1 MFRKYLSYQD
11 KVLSFFENWTLFLTV
26 FGALAGLFITIVTR
40 YTITYT
46 MTWPEEFVRQV
57 IMYTTFIGCATAVK
71 NRALIRID
79 AVPNLIKAT
88 AKPLDFVNHFAVL
101 CFSLFVIYYGFRMV
115 AHQAAMDQVTTVMKI
130 PQKYLY
136 CTLPLMG
143 VLMLLRLVQVVYED
157 ITGQPVNPPKK

>member
-1 MFRKYLSYQD
+1 MFRRYLQYQD
-11 KVLSFFENWTLFLTV
+11 RVLTFFEDWTLFVTV
-26 FGALAGLFITIVTR
+26 LGALVGLFVTVATR

-71 NRALIRID
+71 NRALIRVD
-79 AVPNLIKAT
+79 ALPNLFRPL
-88 AKPLDFVNHFAVL
+88 AKPLDFLNHLGVL
-101 CFSLFVIYYGFRMV
+101 CFSTFSIYYGIKMV
-115 AHQAAMDQVTTVMKI
+115 AHQATMQQVTTVMKI

-143 VLMLLRLVQVVYED
+143 VLMLLRLAQVVYED
-157 ITGQPVNPPKK
+157 LTGQRVNPPKE

>member
-1 MFRKYLSYQD
+1 MFRKYLFYQD
-11 KVLSFFENWTLFLTV
+11 KVLSFFEEWTLFFTV
-26 FGALAGLFITIVTR
+26 LAALLGCFVTIVTR

-46 MTWPEEFVRQV
+46 MTWPEEFIRQV

-79 AVPNLIKAT
+79 ALPNLVKSL

-101 CFSLFVIYYGFRMV
+101 CFSVFTIYFGIKMV

-130 PQKYLY
+130 PQKFLY
-136 CTLPLMG
+136 AVIPLMG
-143 VLMLLRLVQVVYED
+143 ILMLLRLVQVVYED
-157 ITGQPVNPPKK
+157 ITGQPVVPAKK